1 MILFPFAVAML
12 LVFGMELTW
21 PVRYRG
27 KGFK

>member
-1 MILFPFAVAML
+1 MIVFPFAVVLL

-27 KGFK
+27 NGFK